1 MKPYFLSDKDIV
13 AISRLLELGGEMA
26 SVNRDSVNFEV
37 GILSERGYMPKAYGS
52 GNTIADAINEA
63 IGSPSGSASDVTPA
77 EIDRVK
83 NWLRKNKEKVPSV
96 DFR

>member
-1 MKPYFLSDKDIV
+1 MKPYFLSTEDIV
-13 AISRLLELGGEMA
+13 AISRLIELGGEMA

-63 IGSPSGSASDVTPA
+63 IGNPSGNASSLTPA
-77 EIDRVK
+77 QIDRVK
-83 NWLRKNKEKVPSV
+83 DWLRKNKDKVPSV